1 VSAGVTI
8 ARESVPR
15 DNFGSPEVAIA
26 VIDGPYDAVGL
37 NKILAQPPIS
47 LGNRPCK
54 PQAGSACEHGTFVM
68 GLLGARRDAP
78 VPGICPD
85 CKLLHIP
92 LFSDDDANGADVSEL
107 ASAVELAVA
116 AGARLINLSLAV
128 LGDDRDFHVA
138 LGSALDRAYAAGS
151 VIVAAAGNQGRPARG
166 QLVSH
171 PATIPVVAVDAR
183 GQVLPSSNLSPEIA
197 RRGVAMFGSDVLGY
211 GLGGELTRMSGTSA
225 AAAIATGILVAI
237 FGSRSDATVSD
248 MRAAIARLGP
258 RGGEVPPMLD
268 YAQII
273 AALDAAKIAQNGMGV
288 QARLSIRGEDYQNFG
303 GNPIMQ
309 TSGDVRSANRA
320 SSSVAARHPALALA
334 GEAGECSCGAPGGVC
349 TCNENQSTHSGF
361 VYAIGTVE
369 AEYPNVAIERE
380 MQAIA
385 HALGVQTTPDADMPM
400 KQTEDRTWQHAVLSK
415 DRKMTRYL
423 ARQLSW
429 RLTIEDS
436 PVFVLNPRCPSDFD
450 ELIDCLARPKY
461 PKANPGKGKRAG
473 KGRSTFI
480 DPPFGPPQDLDVVVG
495 VRGSQTPDGI
505 EVLMDQVFTM
515 QPVPGL
521 GEHFVQMADNW
532 GLSDEDRAYNFLVA
546 RYELTAQNIAGIHKD
561 YKLTGVPTFSS
572 RLSGSAGRIVR
583 AVFTYSGDNTAL
595 EEKYF
600 VRVDV
605 THEFPFIVT
614 TWHPYLERGE
624 AS

>member
-1 VSAGVTI
+1 M
-8 ARESVPR
+8 
-15 DNFGSPEVAIA
+15 
-26 VIDGPYDAVGL
+26 IDGPYDAVGL

-166 QLVSH
+166 ELVSH

-273 AALDAAKIAQNGMGV
+273 AALDAAKIAQNGMGYKRV
-288 QARLSIRGEDYQNFG
+288 CLFAAKTIKTLGGIRSCKPAAMSDQQIVPVRLLQRGIRRLRSPGRLANAAAAPRAGSARVTRIK
-303 GNPIMQ
+303 
-309 TSGDVRSANRA
+309 
-320 SSSVAARHPALALA
+320 
-334 GEAGECSCGAPGGVC
+334 
-349 TCNENQSTHSGF
+349 
-361 VYAIGTVE
+361 
-369 AEYPNVAIERE
+369 
-380 MQAIA
+380 A
-385 HALGVQTTPDADMPM
+385 HT
-400 KQTEDRTWQHAVLSK
+400 AVLCTPSARSK
-415 DRKMTRYL
+415 
-423 ARQLSW
+423 
-429 RLTIEDS
+429 
-436 PVFVLNPRCPSDFD
+436 
-450 ELIDCLARPKY
+450 
-461 PKANPGKGKRAG
+461 
-473 KGRSTFI
+473 
-480 DPPFGPPQDLDVVVG
+480 
-495 VRGSQTPDGI
+495 
-505 EVLMDQVFTM
+505 
-515 QPVPGL
+515 
-521 GEHFVQMADNW
+521 
-532 GLSDEDRAYNFLVA
+532 
-546 RYELTAQNIAGIHKD
+546 QNIR
-561 YKLTGVPTFSS
+561 TS
-572 RLSGSAGRIVR
+572 R
-583 AVFTYSGDNTAL
+583 
-595 EEKYF
+595 
-600 VRVDV
+600 
-605 THEFPFIVT
+605 
-614 TWHPYLERGE
+614 
-624 AS
+624 